1 MIILESPNDYIR
13 KVWAQLPTP
22 QIKPKVVSFF
32 QNHSYILINSAYLF
46 GLVVNHEKQGCLSI
60 LRKLSM
66 TQFCSC
72 HINQKS

>member
-1 MIILESPNDYIR
+1 MIILGKFGLNCP
-13 KVWAQLPTP
+13 P

-46 GLVVNHEKQGCLSI
+46 GRVVSHEKQGCLSI